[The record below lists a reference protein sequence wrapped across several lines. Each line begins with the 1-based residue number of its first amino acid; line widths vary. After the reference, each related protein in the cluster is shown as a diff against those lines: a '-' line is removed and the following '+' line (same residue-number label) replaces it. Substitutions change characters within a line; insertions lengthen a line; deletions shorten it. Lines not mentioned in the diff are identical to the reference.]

1 MSSYPYDIIIHGSGP
16 VGCTIALA
24 LAQHTATPERIA
36 ICGHFATLSTA
47 SSTAAATRSAT
58 PDPRTIAI
66 NQGSRLF
73 IEQLKAWPQQSADIT
88 TVHVSQKQ
96 RLGRTIIRHHDLN
109 VARLGSVV
117 RYDDLITTLH
127 QQVHNSG
134 VSQLPEQTTANSPQR
149 ARVTII
155 SHGQRPQGIARHYN
169 QHAVLG
175 TVEASRP
182 KTAWAY
188 ERFTQQGPLA
198 LLPHPEN
205 NAVYAVVWCCPPKQA
220 QHLNDIP
227 EGDFNRALN
236 AHFGERLGNLKVVGN
251 RHVFPLSLHAG
262 PILLGPNTIAI
273 GNAAQTLHPV
283 AGQGLNLGL
292 RDVAQLSLSLAPW
305 LANPERDAQP
315 YLQTYVQRRH
325 ADRWLTAGITDLLP
339 RIFVTGNPLV
349 EHACGLALLTLD
361 MVKPLRNRFARHL
374 LQGLRV

>member
-24 LAQHTATPERIA
+24 LAQHTTAPERIA
-36 ICGHFATLSTA
+36 ICGHFDAPPA
-47 SSTAAATRSAT
+47 PDAAGQAQRAPK

-73 IEQLKAWPQQSADIT
+73 IEQLNAWPRQSADIT

-96 RLGRTIIRHHDLN
+96 RLGRTVIRHQDLN
-109 VARLGSVV
+109 VPRLGSVV
-117 RYDDLITTLH
+117 RYEDLIGTLH
-127 QQVHNSG
+127 QQLQTSG
-134 VSQLPEQTTANSPQR
+134 VAQRPEQATTTSPQQ
-149 ARVTII
+149 ARITII
-155 SHGQRPQGIARHYN
+155 SHGQRPQGIARYYN
-169 QHAVLG
+169 QHAVVG
-175 TVEASRP
+175 TVKANRP

-188 ERFTQQGPLA
+188 ERFTRQGPLA
-198 LLPHPEN
+198 LLPHPDTPN
-205 NAVYAVVWCCPPKQA
+205 VYAVVWCCPPEQA
-220 QHLNDIP
+220 QALNDLS
-227 EGDFNRALN
+227 EGDFNRAIN
-236 AHFGERLGNLKVVGN
+236 AHFGDRLGALNVVGK

-262 PILLGPNTIAI
+262 PILMGPNTLAI

-315 YLQTYVQRRH
+315 FLQAYIERRH

-339 RIFVTGNPLV
+339 RLFVTGNPLV

-361 MVKPLRNRFARHL
+361 MVAPLRTSFARHL